1 VMSYPIADS
10 VAQDRHR
17 SMHLSSF
24 FNLCAPSRYRKI
36 YGFYNLAVADP
47 SATRA
52 EACSLVYRPAGERR
66 SFLSLALSGLR

>member
-10 VAQDRHR
+10 VAQDRHW
-17 SMHLSSF
+17 SMHPSGI
-24 FNLCAPSRYRKI
+24 FNLCAPSRYREI

-52 EACSLVYRPAGERR
+52 EACCLLLTSPPSSA
-66 SFLSLALSGLR
+66 ALCYLLPSRA

>member
-17 SMHLSSF
+17 SMHLSGF

-52 EACSLVYRPAGERR
+52 EACCLVLTGPPA
-66 SFLSLALSGLR
+66 SAALCYLLPSRV

>member
-17 SMHLSSF
+17 SMHPSGI

-36 YGFYNLAVADP
+36 YGFYSLAAADP

-52 EACSLVYRPAGERR
+52 EACCLVLTGPPSSA
-66 SFLSLALSGLR
+66 ALCYLLPSRV